1 MCKEWLVHEDG
12 ALAYHLQKLEGQLCS
27 VVLLLLSS
35 VYPFYYLDLTNF
47 YKCFTVDEHYNGNRS
62 RNAIVRQDLP
72 TAKEEQERE
81 IREAEER
88 YGVFI
93 KEQ

>member
-1 MCKEWLVHEDG
+1 V
-12 ALAYHLQKLEGQLCS
+12 
-27 VVLLLLSS
+27 
-35 VYPFYYLDLTNF
+35 NF
-47 YKCFTVDEHYNGNRS
+47 RKFCNFTVDEHYSGNRS

-81 IREAEER
+81 IREAESR
-88 YGVFI
+88 YCAFI

>member
-1 MCKEWLVHEDG
+1 M
-12 ALAYHLQKLEGQLCS
+12 YI
-27 VVLLLLSS
+27 
-35 VYPFYYLDLTNF
+35 
-47 YKCFTVDEHYNGNRS
+47 VDEHYNGNRS

-81 IREAEER
+81 VREAEER
-88 YGVFI
+88 YCAFI

>member
-1 MCKEWLVHEDG
+1 MIFFFCFFIRSYSWN
-12 ALAYHLQKLEGQLCS
+12 
-27 VVLLLLSS
+27 
-35 VYPFYYLDLTNF
+35 NF
-47 YKCFTVDEHYNGNRS
+47 YNFTVDEHYNGNRS

-81 IREAEER
+81 IREADER
-88 YGVFI
+88 YCAFI

>member
-1 MCKEWLVHEDG
+1 LT
-12 ALAYHLQKLEGQLCS
+12 LYH
-27 VVLLLLSS
+27 
-35 VYPFYYLDLTNF
+35 FA
-47 YKCFTVDEHYNGNRS
+47 VDEHYSGNRS

-81 IREAEER
+81 VRLAEER
-88 YGVFI
+88 FGAFI

>member
-1 MCKEWLVHEDG
+1 MFLV
-12 ALAYHLQKLEGQLCS
+12 
-27 VVLLLLSS
+27 V
-35 VYPFYYLDLTNF
+35 YYLCCVLISINF
-47 YKCFTVDEHYNGNRS
+47 FLYIVDEHYNGNRS

-81 IREAEER
+81 VREAEER
-88 YGVFI
+88 YCAFI

>member
-1 MCKEWLVHEDG
+1 MPLVI
-12 ALAYHLQKLEGQLCS
+12 YYFCYVSSFQLIFF
-27 VVLLLLSS
+27 
-35 VYPFYYLDLTNF
+35 FY
-47 YKCFTVDEHYNGNRS
+47 TVDEHYNGNRS

-81 IREAEER
+81 VREAEER
-88 YGVFI
+88 YCAFI

>member
-1 MCKEWLVHEDG
+1 MVGPRRWRIGISFTKVG
-12 ALAYHLQKLEGQLCS
+12 RS
-27 VVLLLLSS
+27 VMLFVDCCVIIVWRYFILLFQFNTFII
-35 VYPFYYLDLTNF
+35 V
-47 YKCFTVDEHYNGNRS
+47 FTVDEHYSGNRS

-72 TAKEEQERE
+72 TAKVEQERE

-88 YGVFI
+88 YGAFI

>member
-1 MCKEWLVHEDG
+1 MVGPRGWRIGISFTKVG
-12 ALAYHLQKLEGQLCS
+12 RS
-27 VVLLLLSS
+27 VCCLLLDVIL
-35 VYPFYYLDLTNF
+35 FYYLNSTCLLLF
-47 YKCFTVDEHYNGNRS
+47 YIVDEHYSGNRS

-88 YGVFI
+88 YSAFI

>member
-1 MCKEWLVHEDG
+1 M
-12 ALAYHLQKLEGQLCS
+12 
-27 VVLLLLSS
+27 
-35 VYPFYYLDLTNF
+35 YY
-47 YKCFTVDEHYNGNRS
+47 YFTVDEHYSGNRT

-88 YGVFI
+88 YGAYI

>member
-1 MCKEWLVHEDG
+1 M
-12 ALAYHLQKLEGQLCS
+12 KLI
-27 VVLLLLSS
+27 
-35 VYPFYYLDLTNF
+35 YLNF
-47 YKCFTVDEHYNGNRS
+47 YFTVDEHYSGNRS
-62 RNAIVRQDLP
+62 RNAIVRQDMP

-88 YGVFI
+88 YYALV